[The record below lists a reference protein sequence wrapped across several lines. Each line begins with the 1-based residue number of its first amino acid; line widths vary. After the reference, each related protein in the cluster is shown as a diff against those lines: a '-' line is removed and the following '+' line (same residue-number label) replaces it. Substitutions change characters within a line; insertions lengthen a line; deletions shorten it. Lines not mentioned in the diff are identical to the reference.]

1 MVNYSI
7 GLLSLQHTI
16 YRMELIDCFILAV
29 SRGNLAFYDDM
40 KYRRVSMHV
49 AVFSFS
55 CLCFLPKNL
64 CGYLASVYSP
74 LPIYLR
80 VFLCDLYTVRIP
92 FFLIWR
98 IELYFAKLMDGYFR
112 TFYQVDWHLS
122 AIDVTASNS
131 FSRTCSIAPYPI
143 LCVNCIA
150 NNYTVYTITLPRGI
164 QLTFQRRIVFAHI
177 KDERALSLK
186 FAIYTLYDFGW
197 LWNSFILLKYKKL
210 QLNCVGYDF
219 KSTRFSERYKKNV
232 ICLKG
237 TVRMWTLENSQ
248 IVWLSR

>member
-112 TFYQVDWHLS
+112 TFYQVDLHLS

-150 NNYTVYTITLPRGI
+150 NNYTVYTIALPRGI

-197 LWNSFILLKYKKL
+197 LWNSFILLKYKKTTVKL
-210 QLNCVGYDF
+210 RRVWFQIYKIQWKIQKNCYL
-219 KSTRFSERYKKNV
+219 
-232 ICLKG
+232 LK
-237 TVRMWTLENSQ
+237 RDC
-248 IVWLSR
+248 